1 MCPSILLIITCKGKR
16 KIVIFLLVGT
26 KITIR
31 GLNETVYI
39 LSSLDKGL
47 LFYKISWVKGIEK
60 FGAQLVYQ
68 IEFDILKVFLKKNGF
83 YYVIA
88 VIVPWKIWKIENIT
102 YAVIYPT

>member
-1 MCPSILLIITCKGKR
+1 MCPSILLFITCKGKR
-16 KIVIFLLVGT
+16 KTFIFLLVGT

-31 GLNETVYI
+31 GLNETV
-39 LSSLDKGL
+39 SLDKSL
-47 LFYKISWVKGIEK
+47 LFYEISWVKGIEK

-68 IEFDILKVFLKKNGF
+68 IEFDILKVSLKKNGF

-102 YAVIYPT
+102 YAVIYAT